1 MLDLIIRGGQVV
13 TPMGVGD
20 WDVAVQ
26 GERIVAVA
34 AAGAMGDE
42 AGRIIDASG
51 KVVVPGAS
59 NPTPIS
65 PRPSWATAISPP
77 LRRRRSAGRRSLAGP
92 RR

>member
-34 AAGAMGDE
+34 AAGAMGDNQHYDDTSARLFIDYSLDRCTE
-42 AGRIIDASG
+42 ALDSAS
-51 KVVVPGAS
+51 
-59 NPTPIS
+59 
-65 PRPSWATAISPP
+65 
-77 LRRRRSAGRRSLAGP
+77 
-92 RR
+92 

>member
-34 AAGAMGDE
+34 AAGHV
-42 AGRIIDASG
+42 GR
-51 KVVVPGAS
+51 
-59 NPTPIS
+59 
-65 PRPSWATAISPP
+65 
-77 LRRRRSAGRRSLAGP
+77 
-92 RR
+92 